1 MSKWSQLR
9 NKLESAAFLVSKEGA
24 AKEAHSEVVQCLI
37 LLSELESSCLGP
49 VKASPSINAL
59 HKKEEYSNEDIHK
72 EINKVSNRLKL
83 WAKRPNQINSKI
95 LNAFLRLE
103 RSGVSV
109 ITEKD
114 LKGKVPEIKSF
125 ESNFSQMKII
135 AEKNHGKLFEQYGE
149 RITLWQPSASEVRN
163 YEKMVFGDIEL
174 YKHKESHS

>member
-59 HKKEEYSNEDIHK
+59 HKKEEYSNKDIHK

-95 LNAFLRLE
+95 LNAFLKLE

-109 ITEKD
+109 ITERD
-114 LKGKVPEIKSF
+114 LRAEVPEVKSF
-125 ESNFSQMKII
+125 ESNFAQMKII
-135 AEKNHGKLFEQYGE
+135 AERNHGKLFEQYGE
-149 RITLWQPSASEVRN
+149 RITLWQPIVSEVRN
-163 YEKMVFGDIEL
+163 YERVVYENIDFH
-174 YKHKESHS
+174 KHKEPRS